1 MGSIDDNTSGGSY
14 AYRTSKAA
22 VNMVGRSLACDLKE
36 RGIAVSL
43 IAPGFVVSSFGPGEK
58 AMKKMG
64 ARAVEPSVLGVVQ
77 AIDAMTAGPTKSSAE
92 RGLMRPEAM
101 ACSIAVLVRSL
112 SEGRLD

>member
-1 MGSIDDNTSGGSY
+1 MASPGGKVVVISTGMGSIKDNGSGGLY
-14 AYRTSKAA
+14 AYRASKAA

-64 ARAVEPSVLGVVQ
+64 ARAVEPSCWVWFRR
-77 AIDAMTAGPTKSSAE
+77 S
-92 RGLMRPEAM
+92 MR
-101 ACSIAVLVRSL
+101 
-112 SEGRLD
+112 